1 MSIILDALKRAQEE
15 RKKITQTG
23 FPKISAG
30 KTANKQKLAFYI
42 VAGGLV
48 CLILIVLFSPFR
60 KKPAQVQTAAVKS
73 LPVVATPVKAES
85 PAKVEPPPAKIE
97 PAVKTET
104 KTSVPAN
111 PSAPPLDK
119 KATDTQ
125 SPQLKKQPET
135 LQKAAAYVPKRKARP
150 KQQLQ
155 DTRETMLPQEDTKVV
170 VRKADDEKI
179 MNAFNEAI
187 EETKN
192 GRLEVAK
199 GLYLGILEEKPDYV
213 EALNNLGVIAM
224 RQDNLDEALSAF
236 RKCLGYKKDYAKA
249 YNNIGLVM
257 MTRGDTRA
265 AEEYFRKSI
274 EMDRDKVEPYLNL
287 AAIMRSEKRY
297 DEASRLLE
305 SLIGRQVRDASLYL
319 SLAIIKDET
328 GKYNDAIQYYRYHL
342 GMGGSRGE
350 RNNIVNRLK
359 VLEENQATTNR

>member
-1 MSIILDALKRAQEE
+1 MSIILDALKKAQEE
-15 RKKITQTG
+15 RKRITQTG
-23 FPKISAG
+23 FPRISAG
-30 KTANKQKLAFYI
+30 KTANRQRLAFYV

-48 CLILIVLFSPFR
+48 CLILIVLFFPFR

-73 LPVVATPVKAES
+73 SPVVVAAPVKTES
-85 PAKVEPPPAKIE
+85 PAKVEPPPMKA
-97 PAVKTET
+97 ET
-104 KTSVPAN
+104 KISVPAN
-111 PSAPPLDK
+111 PPVKENL
-119 KATDTQ
+119 Q

-257 MTRGDTRA
+257 MTRGDTKV

-297 DEASRLLE
+297 DEASKLLE
-305 SLIGRQVRDASLYL
+305 SLVGRQVRDASLYL

-359 VLEENQATTNR
+359 ILEEKQATTNR